1 MKPLKELL
9 LEKLEELKSLRLI
22 LQNKNVSSKLIV
34 EDSDGVEE
42 ISLEPISAISLL
54 EKEIELVEKVLDTL

>member
-1 MKPLKELL
+1 MKSLKELL
-9 LEKLEELKSLRLI
+9 IEKLEELKSLRLI

-42 ISLEPISAISLL
+42 IGLEPLSAISLI
-54 EKEIELVEKVLDTL
+54 EKEIELIEKVLDTL